1 MGPLS
6 GLKVVDLTSM
16 VSGPVA
22 AAMLADQ
29 GAEVIKVEPL
39 HGEQMRFL
47 GPPVNG
53 LPPTFF
59 SCNRGKQSIA
69 LDLKSELGQTVLWRL
84 IEQADVLLQNF
95 RPGAME
101 RMGFGEGV
109 VRAKNE
115 DIIYVSISGFGETG
129 PYADQRVY
137 DPVIQA
143 LSGATDIQ
151 ANRHTREP
159 EMFRVIIADKVTS
172 LTAAQAISSA
182 LYHRTQTGEGQHV
195 KLSMLDAMLA
205 FFWPEGMAG
214 ITYADNEYDPSRTS
228 GSMDLIYP
236 TQDGFITAGAIS
248 DKEWVG
254 MCHALDR
261 EDLIDDERFATA
273 RARLR
278 NVQARKEIT
287 LEEIAKW
294 PTAEILQRLNEHDV
308 PSAPL
313 LRRNELLENEQIVAS
328 ESVQRIEYEGFGEV
342 RLARPAARF
351 SKTPSDIGGPAP
363 QLGEQSTA
371 ILNRLGY
378 SDEQV
383 QRMIDAGVVV
393 SGVDAKCME
402 HG

>member
-1 MGPLS
+1 MGPLN

-22 AAMLADQ
+22 AMMLADQ

-39 HGEQMRFL
+39 YGEQMRFL
-47 GPPVNG
+47 GASING

-69 LDLKSELGQTVLWRL
+69 LDLKNDACQEVLWRL
-84 IEQADVLLQNF
+84 IEEADVLLQNF
-95 RPGAME
+95 RPGAMA
-101 RMGFGEGV
+101 RMGFGEDV
-109 VRAKNE
+109 VRSRNN

-151 ANRHTREP
+151 ANRTTRDP
-159 EMFRVIIADKVTS
+159 EMFRVIIADKVAS

-182 LYHRTQTGEGQHV
+182 LYHRAQTGEGQHI

-205 FFWPEGMAG
+205 FFWPEGMGG
-214 ITYADNEYDPSRTS
+214 ITYAENEYDPSETS

-236 TQDGFITAGAIS
+236 TKDGFITAGVIS

-254 MCHALDR
+254 MCRALDR

-273 RARLR
+273 RARMQ
-278 NVQARKEIT
+278 NVQSRKDIT
-287 LEEIAKW
+287 LQEIAKW
-294 PTAEILQRLNEHDV
+294 PTDEILKRLNDNEV
-308 PSAPL
+308 PNAPL
-313 LRRNELLENEQIVAS
+313 LRRMELLQNEQVIAS
-328 ESVQRIEYEGFGEV
+328 GSVQRTEYEGFGEV
-342 RLARPAARF
+342 RQARPAARF
-351 SKTPSDIGGPAP
+351 SKTPSEIAGPAP
-363 QLGEQSTA
+363 KLGEQSVS
-371 ILNRLGY
+371 IMKRLGY
-378 SDEQV
+378 SDEQ
-383 QRMIDAGVVV
+383 IKELSDAGVLV
-393 SGVDAKCME
+393 G
-402 HG
+402 G

>member
-1 MGPLS
+1 MGPLN

-22 AAMLADQ
+22 AMMLADQ
-29 GAEVIKVEPL
+29 GASVIKVEPL
-39 HGEQMRFL
+39 HGEQMRHL

-59 SCNRGKQSIA
+59 SCNRGKESIA
-69 LDLKSELGQTVLWRL
+69 LDLKSESGQTVLWQL
-84 IEQADVLLQNF
+84 IEEADVLLQNF

-101 RMGFGEGV
+101 RMGFGEDA

-115 DIIYVSISGFGETG
+115 GIIYVSISGFGELG

-151 ANRHTREP
+151 ANRTTRDP
-159 EMFRVIIADKVTS
+159 EMFRVIIADKVAS

-182 LYHRTQTGEGQHV
+182 LYHRAKTGEGQHI

-205 FFWPEGMAG
+205 FFWPEGMGGLTFAE
-214 ITYADNEYDPSRTS
+214 NEFDPSIGS

-236 TQDGFITAGAIS
+236 TQDGFITAGVIS

-254 MCHALDR
+254 MCRALDR

-273 RARLR
+273 RARGQ
-278 NVQARKEIT
+278 NGPERKEIT
-287 LEEIAKW
+287 LNEIAKW
-294 PTAEILQRLNEHDV
+294 PTGEILKRLNDNDV
-308 PSAPL
+308 PNAPL
-313 LRRNELLENEQIVAS
+313 LRRSELLANEQIIAS
-328 ESVQRIEYEGFGEV
+328 GSIERTEYEGFGEV
-342 RLARPAARF
+342 RQARPAAQF
-351 SKTPSDIGGPAP
+351 SKTPSEISGPAP
-363 QLGEQSTA
+363 KLGEQSSV
-371 ILNRLGY
+371 ILKRLGY
-378 SDEQV
+378 SDAQIQE
-383 QRMIDAGVVV
+383 MIEAGALVN
-393 SGVDAKCME
+393 
-402 HG
+402 

>member
-1 MGPLS
+1 MGPLN

-22 AAMLADQ
+22 AMMLADQ
-29 GAEVIKVEPL
+29 GASVIKVEPL
-39 HGEQMRFL
+39 HGEQMRHL

-59 SCNRGKQSIA
+59 SCNRGKESIA
-69 LDLKSELGQTVLWRL
+69 LDLKSESGQTVLWQL
-84 IEQADVLLQNF
+84 IEEADVLLQNF

-101 RMGFGEGV
+101 RMGFGEDA

-115 DIIYVSISGFGETG
+115 GIIYVSISGFGELG

-151 ANRHTREP
+151 ANRTTRDP
-159 EMFRVIIADKVTS
+159 EMFRVIIADKVAS

-182 LYHRTQTGEGQHV
+182 LYHRAKTGEGQHI

-205 FFWPEGMAG
+205 FFWPEGMGGLTFAE
-214 ITYADNEYDPSRTS
+214 NEFDPSIGS

-236 TQDGFITAGAIS
+236 TQDGFITAGVIS

-254 MCHALDR
+254 MCRALDR

-273 RARLR
+273 RARGQ
-278 NVQARKEIT
+278 NGPERKEIT
-287 LEEIAKW
+287 LNEIAKW
-294 PTAEILQRLNEHDV
+294 PTEEILKRLSDNDV
-308 PSAPL
+308 PNAPL
-313 LRRNELLENEQIVAS
+313 LRRSELLANEQIIAS
-328 ESVQRIEYEGFGEV
+328 GSIERTEYEGFGEV
-342 RLARPAARF
+342 RQARPAAQF
-351 SKTPSDIGGPAP
+351 SKTPSEISGPAP
-363 QLGEQSTA
+363 KLGEQSSV
-371 ILNRLGY
+371 ILKRLGY
-378 SDEQV
+378 SDAQIQE
-383 QRMIDAGVVV
+383 MIEAGALVN
-393 SGVDAKCME
+393 
-402 HG
+402 

>member
-1 MGPLS
+1 MGPLN

-22 AAMLADQ
+22 AMMLADQ
-29 GAEVIKVEPL
+29 GASVIKVEPL

-59 SCNRGKQSIA
+59 SCNRGKESIA
-69 LDLKSELGQTVLWRL
+69 LDLKSESGQGVLWQL
-84 IEQADVLLQNF
+84 IEEADVLLQNF

-101 RMGFGEGV
+101 RMGFGEDA

-115 DIIYVSISGFGETG
+115 GIIYVSISGFGEAG

-151 ANRHTREP
+151 ANRTTRDP
-159 EMFRVIIADKVTS
+159 EMFRVIIADKVAS
-172 LTAAQAISSA
+172 LTAAQAVASA
-182 LYHRTQTGEGQHV
+182 LYYRAQTGEGQHI

-205 FFWPEGMAG
+205 FSWPEGMGGLTFAE
-214 ITYADNEYDPSRTS
+214 NEFDPSIGS

-236 TQDGFITAGAIS
+236 TQDGFITAGVIS

-254 MCHALDR
+254 MCKALNR
-261 EDLIDDERFATA
+261 EDLIEDERFATA
-273 RARLR
+273 RARGQ
-278 NVQARKEIT
+278 NGQVRKEIT

-294 PTAEILQRLNEHDV
+294 PTAEILQRLNENDV
-308 PSAPL
+308 PNAPL
-313 LRRNELLENEQIVAS
+313 LRRSELLANEQIIAS
-328 ESVQRIEYEGFGEV
+328 GSIERTEYEGFGEV
-342 RLARPAARF
+342 RQARPAAQF
-351 SKTPSDIGGPAP
+351 SKTPSEIGGPAP
-363 QLGEQSTA
+363 KLGEQSTT
-371 ILNRLGY
+371 ILKRLGY
-378 SDEQV
+378 EDEQI
-383 QRMIDAGVVV
+383 QELIDAGVLI
-393 SGVDAKCME
+393 SG
-402 HG
+402 

>member
-1 MGPLS
+1 MGPLN

-22 AAMLADQ
+22 AMMLADQ
-29 GAEVIKVEPL
+29 GASVIKVEPL

-59 SCNRGKQSIA
+59 SCNRGKESIA
-69 LDLKSELGQTVLWRL
+69 LDLKSESGQGVLWQL
-84 IEQADVLLQNF
+84 IEEADVLLQNF

-101 RMGFGEGV
+101 RMGFGEDA

-115 DIIYVSISGFGETG
+115 GIIYVSISGFGEAG

-151 ANRHTREP
+151 ANRTTRDP
-159 EMFRVIIADKVTS
+159 EMFRVIIADKVAS
-172 LTAAQAISSA
+172 LTAAQAVASA
-182 LYHRTQTGEGQHV
+182 LYYRAQTGEGQHI

-205 FFWPEGMAG
+205 FFWPEGMGGLTFAE
-214 ITYADNEYDPSRTS
+214 NEFDPSIGS

-236 TQDGFITAGAIS
+236 TQDGFITAGVIS

-254 MCHALDR
+254 MCKALNR
-261 EDLIDDERFATA
+261 EDLIEDERFATA
-273 RARLR
+273 RARGQ
-278 NVQARKEIT
+278 NGQVRKEIT

-294 PTAEILQRLNEHDV
+294 PTAEILQRLNENDV
-308 PSAPL
+308 PNAPL
-313 LRRNELLENEQIVAS
+313 LRRSELLANEQIIAS
-328 ESVQRIEYEGFGEV
+328 GSIERTEYEGFGEV
-342 RLARPAARF
+342 RQARPAAQF
-351 SKTPSDIGGPAP
+351 SKTPSEIGGPAP
-363 QLGEQSTA
+363 KLGEQSTT
-371 ILNRLGY
+371 ILKRLGY
-378 SDEQV
+378 EDEQI
-383 QRMIDAGVVV
+383 QELIDAGVLI
-393 SGVDAKCME
+393 SG
-402 HG
+402 

>member
-1 MGPLS
+1 MGPLN

-22 AAMLADQ
+22 AMMLADQ
-29 GAEVIKVEPL
+29 GASVIKVEPL

-59 SCNRGKQSIA
+59 SCNRGKESIA
-69 LDLKSELGQTVLWRL
+69 LDLKSESGQGVLWQL
-84 IEQADVLLQNF
+84 IEEADVLLQNF

-101 RMGFGEGV
+101 RMGFGEDA

-115 DIIYVSISGFGETG
+115 GIIYVSISGFGEAG

-151 ANRHTREP
+151 ANRTTRDP
-159 EMFRVIIADKVTS
+159 EMFRVIIADKVAS
-172 LTAAQAISSA
+172 LTAAQAVASA
-182 LYHRTQTGEGQHV
+182 LYYRAQTGEGQHI

-205 FFWPEGMAG
+205 FFWPEGMGGLTFAE
-214 ITYADNEYDPSRTS
+214 NEFDPSIGS

-236 TQDGFITAGAIS
+236 TQDGFITAGVIS

-254 MCHALDR
+254 MCKALNR
-261 EDLIDDERFATA
+261 EDLIEDERFATA
-273 RARLR
+273 RARGQ
-278 NVQARKEIT
+278 NGQVRKEIT

-294 PTAEILQRLNEHDV
+294 PTAEILQRLNENDV
-308 PSAPL
+308 PNAPL
-313 LRRNELLENEQIVAS
+313 LRRSELLANEQIIAS
-328 ESVQRIEYEGFGEV
+328 GSIERAEYEGFGEV
-342 RLARPAARF
+342 RQARPAAQF
-351 SKTPSDIGGPAP
+351 SKTPSEIGGPAP
-363 QLGEQSTA
+363 KLGEQSTA
-371 ILNRLGY
+371 ILKRLGY
-378 SDEQV
+378 EDEQI
-383 QRMIDAGVVV
+383 QELIDAGVLI
-393 SGVDAKCME
+393 SG
-402 HG
+402 